1 MLKSK
6 LIPAQKVLIALGVIA
21 LALSVG
27 CTGSKSTKVAEAT
40 KNQILLF
47 GNGTEPADLDPHIV
61 TGVPEHHLIAAL
73 FEGLVGEDPVDLHPV
88 PGMAESWTVSK
99 DQKVYTFK
107 IRAEAKWSNGDPFT
121 AKDFEYSWKRIL
133 SPALGAEYAYMLH
146 VVKGAKD
153 FNEGKLKDFA
163 AVGAKAK
170 DPQTFEV
177 TLESPT
183 PYFLSLLQHYSTF
196 PVHQATI
203 EKFGKMDERGT
214 KWTRPEN
221 IVANGPF
228 KLKTWEINKIIEVAK
243 NPNYWDASTVKLT
256 QIHFFPTDSEQTE
269 ERSFRAGDLHV
280 TNTVPINKIEVYQK
294 ENPELIRIDPY
305 LGTYYYRVNV
315 TKPPFN
321 NKLVRQA
328 FSLSLDREIVVKKIT
343 KGGQLPAVAFT
354 PPGTAGY
361 TARAKIEYNLA
372 KAKELL
378 AKAGY
383 PNGQGF
389 PKAEI
394 LYNTNEAHK
403 VIAEALQQMW
413 KKELNVELTLTN
425 QDWKVYL
432 DSQKNLNYNLARAGW
447 IGDYPDPNT
456 FLDMFLTG
464 GGNNQTGWSN
474 KQYDALI
481 AQASRTVNFDDRN
494 EVFQKAEAI
503 LLEEMPVIPI
513 YTYTRVKLLH
523 PDVKNWHPTI
533 LDHHPYKHVYLEAS
547 GKDTKVSSN

>member
-1 MLKSK
+1 MKITNLKGI
-6 LIPAQKVLIALGVIA
+6 LGVALIAVS
-21 LALSVG
+21 LSLSMG
-27 CTGSKSTKVAEAT
+27 CSKSSTTKVSEAT

-61 TGVPEHHLIAAL
+61 TGVPEHNLIASL
-73 FEGLVGEDPVDLHPV
+73 FEGLVGEDAVDLHPV

-99 DQKVYTFK
+99 DLKTYIFK
-107 IRAEAKWSNGDPFT
+107 IRQGAKWSNGEPFT

-146 VVKGAKD
+146 VVKGAKA
-153 FNEGKLKDFA
+153 FNEGKVKDWA
-163 AVGAKAK
+163 TVGAKAK
-170 DPQTFEV
+170 DDHTFEV
-177 TLESPT
+177 TLESST
-183 PYFLSLLQHYSTF
+183 PYFLSLLQHYSTW

-203 EKFGKMDERGT
+203 EKFGKMDARGT

-221 IVANGPF
+221 IVSNGPF
-228 KLKTWEINKIIEVAK
+228 VLKKWELNKIIEVAK
-243 NPNYWDASTVKLT
+243 SPTYWDAATVKLNGI
-256 QIHFFPTDSEQTE
+256 QFMPIDQDQAE

-280 TNTVPINKIEVYQK
+280 TNTVPIHKIEVYQK
-294 ENPELIRIDPY
+294 ENPELIHIDPY

-321 NKLVRQA
+321 NKFVRQA
-328 FSLSLDREIVVKKIT
+328 FSASLDREIIVKKIT
-343 KGGQLPAVAFT
+343 KGGQLPALAFT
-354 PPGTAGY
+354 PPGTMGY
-361 TARAKIEYNLA
+361 TPRTKITYDLA

-378 AKAGY
+378 AKGGY

-413 KKELNVELTLTN
+413 KKELNVDVTITN

-474 KQYDALI
+474 KTYDALI
-481 AQASRTVNFDDRN
+481 AQASRTADQAARH

-523 PDVKNWHPTI
+523 PDVKNWNPTI
-533 LDHHPYKHVYLEAS
+533 LDHHPYKNVYLEAS
-547 GKDTKVSSN
+547 SKETKVSSK